1 LTAEVLTSPSTPLDE
16 FHYFLSLPAELR
28 HKIYSFIFPH
38 RTICIFCL
46 GQTFRIERVRLLA
59 LNRQIFEECKDY
71 LWTRLKFL
79 SRNLSKIEMLPSVMG
94 VAVSNIRHFQ
104 LDNTFT
110 TVVASESEWPYMMLL
125 MHEHF
130 RSLSIFEYH
139 TSFTDLQL
147 PPQHTDRERWI
158 REEMCT
164 LARFGAFL
172 VIRVPQL
179 SFLVVKKPYTVQGIT
194 HLRIQVTE
202 KAPKLENGDTLLN
215 SRAIRHS
222 ATWDELDNMSIK
234 HFEIDSKC
242 PTSEMASYGL
252 LPGDM
257 HKIDTIGYHCSGY
270 RIRGEWVPSVD
281 SMILAARENMLN
293 YERIVHES
301 RQRKENNTQI
311 LLGEIAGLFPQS
323 GLFAI

>member
-1 LTAEVLTSPSTPLDE
+1 MIAEVLASPSTPLDKL
-16 FHYFLSLPAELR
+16 HSFLSLPAELR

-38 RTICIFCL
+38 RTISIFCL
-46 GQTFRIERVRLLA
+46 GQTFRIERVRLLT
-59 LNRQIFEECKDY
+59 LNRQIFEECKGY

-79 SRNLSKIEMLPSVMG
+79 SRNLSNIEKLPLVMG
-94 VAVSNIRHFQ
+94 VAVSNIRHLQ

-110 TVVASESEWPYMMLL
+110 TTVASEEEWPYLMLL
-125 MHEHF
+125 MYENF
-130 RSLSIFEYH
+130 RSLSVFEYH
-139 TSFTDLQL
+139 TSFSDLQL

-158 REEMCT
+158 REEIGT

-172 VIRVPQL
+172 VIRIPQL
-179 SFLVVKKPYTVQGIT
+179 SFLVVKKIYTVQGT
-194 HLRIQVTE
+194 TRLRIQVTE
-202 KAPKLENGDTLLN
+202 KAPKLEDGDMLLN

-222 ATWDELDNMSIK
+222 ATWDELDNMSIQ

-257 HKIDTIGYHCSGY
+257 HKIDTIGYYCTGY
-270 RIRGEWVPSVD
+270 RIRGEWVPLVD
-281 SMILAARENMLN
+281 SMVLAARENMLN

-301 RQRKENNTQI
+301 RQRKENNAEI